1 MLNVVAGVDFE
12 TAILIGAAITIVYTY
27 YGGMWAVSLTD
38 FFQAIVIIVGLLIL
52 FPLVLHDVGGW
63 QALTRSSPAGHF
75 SIAPEP
81 SFYGWIMFMQGLL
94 VIGLGNI
101 ASQDLLQRVFSAR
114 NERVAQWSLYLSTV
128 LYLTIAMIPVLV
140 GIAGTIILPNLS
152 EPASVLP
159 AMGKAYLPAI
169 GMALFAGAMFSA
181 LMSSA
186 DGGMLAPASI
196 FGNNVWSAISSNSSG
211 DRVLRV
217 SRIAVVIV
225 GIFGLAAALF
235 FQNVYQLMVKSF
247 SILMVGLF
255 VPMTAAIYWKRA
267 NEWGAVA
274 SMLSGLLS
282 WVALEYWNQTIAETL
297 LPAELMAAGV
307 SLLVLL
313 IVSVTTVHR
322 NPPKPSVDV
331 DGRQI
336 ETTERLG
343 ILEFPNSSRH
353 QQPGG

>member
-1 MLNVVAGVDFE
+1 
-12 TAILIGAAITIVYTY
+12 
-27 YGGMWAVSLTD
+27 
-38 FFQAIVIIVGLLIL
+38 
-52 FPLVLHDVGGW
+52 
-63 QALTRSSPAGHF
+63 
-75 SIAPEP
+75 
-81 SFYGWIMFMQGLL
+81 
-94 VIGLGNI
+94 
-101 ASQDLLQRVFSAR
+101 
-114 NERVAQWSLYLSTV
+114 V

-140 GIAGTIILPNLS
+140 GIAGTIILPDLS

-196 FGNNVWSAISSNSSG
+196 FGNNVWRAISSNNSEE
-211 DRVLRV
+211 RVLRV
-217 SRIAVVIV
+217 SRIAVIVV
-225 GIFGLAAALF
+225 GIFGLATALF

-282 WVALEYWNQTIAETL
+282 WIAIEYWNQNIAEIL

-313 IVSVTTVHR
+313 VVSFSTVHR

-331 DGRQI
+331 DGQQI
-336 ETTERLG
+336 EMTERLG
-343 ILEFPNSSRH
+343 ILGFPRAEQRRQS
-353 QQPGG
+353 